1 MSKEYEITT
10 YKNNTLIHNLNFPLK
25 LSHSVI
31 DMWIKESACKAI
43 TGKLNATDKRCFVE
57 AVKINVADYSFR
69 AKFYRTAN
77 LKRKLEAFF
86 IRAESI
92 RNFRTGI
99 RVFQAGINTAEPLCV
114 WGAWKFGFH
123 QWSVMFSKDLGASLT
138 PLPEY
143 LDSIDPM
150 DSAKKRAVSWKL
162 AGELAK
168 LHEARVY
175 VYDPSKNVLVKEV
188 GDDIEFYFIDFDT
201 VRFFL
206 PLTKKQV
213 TRVLC
218 HCIRP
223 TKNPGMFSHEEIKS
237 YALEYLKA
245 RQLEHW
251 LEDILPHL

>member
-1 MSKEYEITT
+1 MSKDYEILT
-10 YKNNTLIHNLNFPLK
+10 YKKNLLVHNLNFPLE
-25 LSHSVI
+25 LSHSVV
-31 DMWIKESACKAI
+31 DGWIEKSACEDLAEQLK
-43 TGKLNATDKRCFVE
+43 GVNKRCFVE
-57 AVKINVADYSFR
+57 SVKINAGDYSFR
-69 AKFYRTAN
+69 AKFYRTVN
-77 LKRKLEAFF
+77 LKRKFEALFV
-86 IRAESI
+86 RVESI
-92 RNFRTGI
+92 RNFRTAIRVVKAGI
-99 RVFQAGINTAEPLCV
+99 RTAEPLCV
-114 WGAWKFGFH
+114 WGSWRFGIH
-123 QWSVMFSKDLGASLT
+123 QWSVMFSKDIGALI

-143 LDSIDPM
+143 LDSLNPADG
-150 DSAKKRAVSWKL
+150 AKKKAVSLKL

-175 VYDPSKNVLVKEV
+175 VYDPAKNVLVKEES
-188 GDDIEFYFIDFDT
+188 GDIEFYFIDFDT

-223 TKNPGMFSHEEIKS
+223 PKHPDMFTHEEIKN

-245 RQLEHW
+245 RKLEHW